1 MDRIDLRGVEKQT
14 PDECL
19 KEVEQDGFEPYVG
32 YRPSLEEQEILGL
45 ITVIDVTIIG
55 LVVTLAFVVVFCIYL
70 GTTGFLTI

>member
-14 PDECL
+14 PELCL
-19 KEVEQDGFEPYVG
+19 KAVEQDGFAPYVG

-55 LVVTLAFVVVFCIYL
+55 LLAMLAFVVVFCIYL